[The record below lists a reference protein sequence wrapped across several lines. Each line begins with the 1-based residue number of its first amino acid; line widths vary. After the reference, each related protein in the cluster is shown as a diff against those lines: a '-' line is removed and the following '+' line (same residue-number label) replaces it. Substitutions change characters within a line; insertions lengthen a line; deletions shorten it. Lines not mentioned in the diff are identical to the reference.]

1 MIRYSIT
8 NLRHILSCQYSPA
21 SNGLCEINDCI
32 TPQSKTNISDC
43 IILKMVAVTE
53 YPISRNIT
61 DSYIAIMAL
70 YLPIIFP
77 PYIILF
83 LRFQISCPVT
93 ISTLLIEHWLFNQ
106 YLYFFLMGEYI
117 KSHSCLWLYRHKS
130 IMVWTVRVFSLSLC
144 NNSFVLLKSFFKAWM
159 FSTLFLLFN
168 SSFNVS
174 DSSSCTFN
182 FLIVL
187 SF

>member
-1 MIRYSIT
+1 MQSVKNHRLHFCCIG
-8 NLRHILSCQYSPA
+8 NKNKPPA
-21 SNGLCEINDCI
+21 MQVCS
-32 TPQSKTNISDC
+32 
-43 IILKMVAVTE
+43 
-53 YPISRNIT
+53 
-61 DSYIAIMAL
+61 

-83 LRFQISCPVT
+83 LRFQISCSVT

-144 NNSFVLLKSFFKAWM
+144 NNSFVFLKSFFNAWM

-174 DSSSCTFN
+174 DSSSYTFN